1 MDNQPQGKPDP
12 EHNVG
17 DFLMSLMR
25 SGLMDKVE
33 VVVLFNNLEKTTK
46 SDPVLIADHLIKSG
60 KITKFQAE
68 RILKGKSRGLV
79 MKNYQVLSLLGKGGM
94 STVYLARKNDNPKE
108 FLSIKVLRT
117 LKTDRQDRLLERFKR
132 EFYIA
137 QKLDHPN
144 IVKVFSLEEFA
155 TLNYMVLEFVPGKS
169 LLKIIQEKGVLDQ
182 ELAIHLMR
190 DILMALA
197 HAHERGIFHRDIK
210 PSNIMVTPENQA
222 KLFDFGLA
230 MIQGEKEEDLR
241 VIGGKGYI
249 VGTMDYI
256 APEQSYNSIDID
268 CRADLYGL
276 GCTMYHALTGKLPF
290 PGLEKKEKIHAQRRA
305 KPEPISKFRSDL
317 SDWFVE
323 LIERLMNKTKDKRP
337 DSAMTVLL
345 ELDLLASKEAN
356 PWANLE
362 DDEEDD

>member
-1 MDNQPQGKPDP
+1 MENPPPEKPNP
-12 EHNVG
+12 EQNVG

-33 VVVLFNNLEKTTK
+33 VVVLFNNLDKTLR
-46 SDPVLIADHLIKSG
+46 SDPKLIAQHLVKAG
-60 KITKFQAE
+60 RITKFQAE

-79 MKNYQVLSLLGKGGM
+79 MKNYQILSLLGKGGM
-94 STVYLARKNDNPKE
+94 STVYLARKNDDPKE
-108 FLSIKVLRT
+108 FLSIKVLRN

-144 IVKVFSLEEFA
+144 IVKVFALEEFA
-155 TLNYMVLEFVPGKS
+155 NLHYMALEFVPGKS
-169 LLKIIQEKGVLDQ
+169 LLKIIQENGPMNED
-182 ELAIHLMR
+182 LAIQLMR
-190 DILMALA
+190 DTLTALA
-197 HAHERGIFHRDIK
+197 HSHERGVIHRDIK

-230 MIQGEKEEDLR
+230 MVQGEKEEDLR
-241 VIGGKGYI
+241 VTGGKGYI

-256 APEQSYNSIDID
+256 APEQSYNSIEID
-268 CRADLYGL
+268 GRADVYGL
-276 GCTMYHALTGKLPF
+276 GCTFYHALTGALPF
-290 PGLEKKEKIHAQRRA
+290 PGLEKKEKIHAQRRS
-305 KPEPISKFRSDL
+305 KPDPISKFRTDL
-317 SDWFVE
+317 SDWFVD
-323 LIERLMNKTKDKRP
+323 LIERMMNKTRDKRP

-345 ELDLLASKEAN
+345 ELDLMASSAAN

-362 DDEEDD
+362 DDDED